1 MHHHGGILRNKY
13 HKSVDS
19 KFSSSGMDI
28 FSCIKLQNYESVW
41 VRYDF
46 TCFPITLCVICSVHT
61 LKYHENVKNW
71 NTIYNLEINN

>member
-19 KFSSSGMDI
+19 KISSSGMDI

-61 LKYHENVKNW
+61 LIYHENVKIW
-71 NTIYNLEINN
+71 NTCTI